1 MNYNTPKL
9 NQETSDKWAQFDTL
23 SDHLRGHCKHQT
35 EESMTEYKKHIGQ
48 YEPSSRSPY
57 NDMMIDTPST
67 EELLAERNSAALGD
81 AVQSFAIPRSVIKG
95 EAPGAEA
102 HKGDK
107 PEVAEQARGRALEPH
122 EDFEQIGVTPQH
134 EATPQP
140 EVQAPMFEMQ
150 EVVDGLPEE
159 ELQAYKDQMLAEISD
174 REAIVDAINRRLDT
188 AQAKA
193 YTRGVRNAITKQV
206 KM

>member
-9 NQETSDKWAQFDTL
+9 GQETNDKWAQFDTL

-35 EESMTEYKKHIGQ
+35 EKSMTAYKKHIGQ
-48 YEPSSRSPY
+48 Y
-57 NDMMIDTPST
+57 NDMMIDTPSP

-81 AVQSFAIPRSVIKG
+81 GVQSFAIPRAVVKG
-95 EAPGAEA
+95 EHP
-102 HKGDK
+102 
-107 PEVAEQARGRALEPH
+107 EPH
-122 EDFEQIGVTPQH
+122 DW
-134 EATPQP
+134 
-140 EVQAPMFEMQ
+140 QAPETEPVQDTMIEMQ
-150 EVVDGLPEE
+150 EVVDGLPEA

-188 AQAKA
+188 VQAKR
-193 YTRGVRNAITKQV
+193 YTSGVRSAITKQV

>member
-9 NQETSDKWAQFDTL
+9 NQETNDKWAQFDTL

-48 YEPSSRSPY
+48 G
-57 NDMMIDTPST
+57 NDMMVDQ
-67 EELLAERNSAALGD
+67 LAL
-81 AVQSFAIPRSVIKG
+81 PRENMKG
-95 EAPGAEA
+95 YNP
-102 HKGDK
+102 
-107 PEVAEQARGRALEPH
+107 EPH
-122 EDFEQIGVTPQH
+122 EDFATQ
-134 EATPQP
+134 EAEPIQD
-140 EVQAPMFEMQ
+140 ALFEMQ

-159 ELQAYKDQMLAEISD
+159 ELQTYKDQMLAEISD

-206 KM
+206 KL

>member
-1 MNYNTPKL
+1 MRNRLGEPTN
-9 NQETSDKWAQFDTL
+9 DRWAQFDTL

-35 EESMTEYKKHIGQ
+35 EESMTEHKKHIGQ
-48 YEPSSRSPY
+48 Y
-57 NDMMIDTPST
+57 NDMMIDTPSP

-95 EAPGAEA
+95 
-102 HKGDK
+102 DK
-107 PEVAEQARGRALEPH
+107 PEPH
-122 EDFEQIGVTPQH
+122 EDFE
-134 EATPQP
+134 QP

-150 EVVDGLPEE
+150 EVVDGLPES
-159 ELQAYKDQMLAEISD
+159 ELQNYKDQMLAEISD

-188 AQAKA
+188 VQGLASRREAQAKA

-206 KM
+206 KL

>member
-9 NQETSDKWAQFDTL
+9 NQETNDKWAQFDTL
-23 SDHLRGHCKHQT
+23 SDHLRGHCKHET

-48 YEPSSRSPY
+48 Y
-57 NDMMIDTPST
+57 NDMMIDTPSP

-81 AVQSFAIPRSVIKG
+81 GVQSFAIPRAVIKG
-95 EAPGAEA
+95 EHP
-102 HKGDK
+102 
-107 PEVAEQARGRALEPH
+107 EPH
-122 EDFEQIGVTPQH
+122 DW
-134 EATPQP
+134 
-140 EVQAPMFEMQ
+140 QAPESEPVQDTMLEMQ

-174 REAIVDAINRRLDT
+174 REAIVDAINRRLDSV
-188 AQAKA
+188 QAKR
-193 YTRGVRNAITKQV
+193 YTAGVRNAITKQV

>member
-9 NQETSDKWAQFDTL
+9 NQETNDKWAQFDTL
-23 SDHLRGHCKHQT
+23 SDYLRGHCKHQT
-35 EESMTEYKKHIGQ
+35 EESMSEYKKRIGQ
-48 YEPSSRSPY
+48 Y
-57 NDMMIDTPST
+57 NDMMIDTPSP

-81 AVQSFAIPRSVIKG
+81 GVQAFAIPRSVIKG
-95 EAPGAEA
+95 
-102 HKGDK
+102 DK
-107 PEVAEQARGRALEPH
+107 PESEAAERVRGRAPEPH
-122 EDFEQIGVTPQH
+122 EDFDTGPV
-134 EATPQP
+134 QP
-140 EVQAPMFEMQ
+140 AMFEMQ

-174 REAIVDAINRRLDT
+174 REAIVDAINRRLDSVQGLASRRE

-193 YTRGVRNAITKQV
+193 YTRGVRSAITKQV

>member
-9 NQETSDKWAQFDTL
+9 NQETNDKWAQFDTL

-48 YEPSSRSPY
+48 H
-57 NDMMIDTPST
+57 NDMMIDNLALPR
-67 EELLAERNSAALGD
+67 EAMKGYNPEPEAAER
-81 AVQSFAIPRSVIKG
+81 V
-95 EAPGAEA
+95 
-102 HKGDK
+102 
-107 PEVAEQARGRALEPH
+107 RGRVVEPH
-122 EDFEQIGVTPQH
+122 DFDEETN
-134 EATPQP
+134 
-140 EVQAPMFEMQ
+140 EVQPALFEMQ
-150 EVVDGLPEE
+150 EVVDGLPES

-188 AQAKA
+188 VQAKA

>member
-9 NQETSDKWAQFDTL
+9 NQETNDKWAQFDTL

-48 YEPSSRSPY
+48 YERSSREQGYNEPSSRSPY
-57 NDMMIDTPST
+57 NDMMIDTPSP

-81 AVQSFAIPRSVIKG
+81 GVQSFAIPRSVIKG
-95 EAPGAEA
+95 EHP
-102 HKGDK
+102 
-107 PEVAEQARGRALEPH
+107 EPH
-122 EDFEQIGVTPQH
+122 DW
-134 EATPQP
+134 
-140 EVQAPMFEMQ
+140 QAPEAEPIQDALFEMQ
-150 EVVDGLPEE
+150 EVVDGLPES
-159 ELQAYKDQMLAEISD
+159 ELQTYKDQMLAEISD
-174 REAIVDAINRRLDT
+174 REAIVDAINRRLDVV
-188 AQAKA
+188 QAKA

>member
-9 NQETSDKWAQFDTL
+9 NRETNDKWAQFDTL

-35 EESMTEYKKHIGQ
+35 EESMTEYKKRIGQ
-48 YEPSSRSPY
+48 YEPSSRGRSPY
-57 NDMMIDTPST
+57 NDMMIDTPSP

-81 AVQSFAIPRSVIKG
+81 GVQSFAVPRAVIKG
-95 EAPGAEA
+95 THP
-102 HKGDK
+102 
-107 PEVAEQARGRALEPH
+107 EPH
-122 EDFEQIGVTPQH
+122 EDFEQ
-134 EATPQP
+134 P
-140 EVQAPMFEMQ
+140 EVQAPIFEMQ
-150 EVVDGLPEE
+150 EVVDGLPED
-159 ELQAYKDQMLAEISD
+159 ELQTYKDQMLAEISD

-188 AQAKA
+188 VNAKS

>member
-9 NQETSDKWAQFDTL
+9 NQETNDKWAQFDTL

-48 YEPSSRSPY
+48 YERSSQGQSHNEPSPY
-57 NDMMIDTPST
+57 NDMMIDTPSP

-81 AVQSFAIPRSVIKG
+81 GVQSFAIPRSVIKG

-102 HKGDK
+102 HKGEH
-107 PEVAEQARGRALEPH
+107 PEPH
-122 EDFEQIGVTPQH
+122 DWQTP
-134 EATPQP
+134 ESEP
-140 EVQAPMFEMQ
+140 VQDTMLEMQ

-188 AQAKA
+188 VQAKA

>member
-9 NQETSDKWAQFDTL
+9 NQETNDKWAQFDTL

-57 NDMMIDTPST
+57 NDMMIDTPSP

-81 AVQSFAIPRSVIKG
+81 AVQSFAIPRSVV
-95 EAPGAEA
+95 
-102 HKGDK
+102 KGDK
-107 PEVAEQARGRALEPH
+107 PEPH
-122 EDFEQIGVTPQH
+122 EDFE
-134 EATPQP
+134 QP

-188 AQAKA
+188 VQAKA
-193 YTRGVRNAITKQV
+193 YTRGVRSAITKQV

>member
-1 MNYNTPKL
+1 
-9 NQETSDKWAQFDTL
+9 
-23 SDHLRGHCKHQT
+23 
-35 EESMTEYKKHIGQ
+35 MTEYKKHIGQ

-57 NDMMIDTPST
+57 NDMMIDTPSP

-95 EAPGAEA
+95 EHP
-102 HKGDK
+102 
-107 PEVAEQARGRALEPH
+107 EPH
-122 EDFEQIGVTPQH
+122 DWQV
-134 EATPQP
+134 P
-140 EVQAPMFEMQ
+140 ESEPIQDTMLEMQ

-188 AQAKA
+188 VQAKA
-193 YTRGVRNAITKQV
+193 YTRGVRSAITKQV

>member
-1 MNYNTPKL
+1 MNYNTQKL
-9 NQETSDKWAQFDTL
+9 NQETNDKWAQFDTL

-48 YEPSSRSPY
+48 YEPSSRGRSPYNTSPY
-57 NDMMIDTPST
+57 NDMMIDTPSP

-81 AVQSFAIPRSVIKG
+81 GVQSFAIPRSVIKG

-102 HKGDK
+102 HKGEH
-107 PEVAEQARGRALEPH
+107 PEPH
-122 EDFEQIGVTPQH
+122 DWQTPESEPIQD
-134 EATPQP
+134 T
-140 EVQAPMFEMQ
+140 MFEMQ

-159 ELQAYKDQMLAEISD
+159 ELQTYKDQMLAEISD

-188 AQAKA
+188 VNAKS